1 MSVIAKPKMK
11 SENFME
17 SETRPMAETDIHRDQ
32 IYYLIEALKIY
43 FNHLEDVYVSGNNLV
58 YYEQDSERKV
68 FSPDAMICFD
78 VSNKTRHTYKL
89 WEEKVFPQVIF
100 EVSSRLTWSEDLN
113 RKWLLYQQF
122 GVKEYYVFDP
132 EYDYLPEPL
141 VAYRLMNGELRHVSV
156 KNDRIFSDELGLEVV
171 NTGDGLRFFNP
182 ATQESLGTLS
192 EERHARLEE
201 RNARMAA
208 EAELARVR
216 EELKR
221 LKGKG

>member
-11 SENFME
+11 PENFME
-17 SETRPMAETDIHRDQ
+17 ETRPMAETDIHRDQ
-32 IYYLIEALKIY
+32 IYYLIESLKIY

-68 FSPDAMICFD
+68 FSPDVMICFD

-89 WEEKVFPQVIF
+89 WEEKVFPQIIF

-141 VAYRLMNGELRHVSV
+141 VAYRSMNGELRHVPV
-156 KNDRIFSDELGLEVV
+156 KNDRIFSDELGLDVV
-171 NTGDGLRFFNP
+171 NTGEGLRFFNP

-216 EELKR
+216 EELKQ
-221 LKGKG
+221 LKKG

>member
-1 MSVIAKPKMK
+1 MIAGSKVK
-11 SENFME
+11 
-17 SETRPMAETDIHRDQ
+17 PMAETDLHREQ
-32 IYYLIEALKIY
+32 IYYLIESLKIY
-43 FNHLEDVYVSGNNLV
+43 FNHLEDVYVTGNNLF
-58 YYEQDSERKV
+58 YYDSDDHRKV
-68 FSPDAMICFD
+68 FSPDVMVCFD
-78 VSNKTRHTYKL
+78 VSNQTRHVYKL

-100 EVSSRLTWSEDLN
+100 EISSRLTWGEDLN
-113 RKWLLYQQF
+113 QKWLLYQQNS
-122 GVKEYYVFDP
+122 VKEYYVFDP

-141 VAYRLMNGELRHVSV
+141 VAYRLINGELRLVPV
-156 KNDRIFSDELGLEVV
+156 ENGRIFSDELGLEIVD
-171 NTGDGLRFFNP
+171 TGEGLRFFNP

-221 LKGKG
+221 LKKP

>member
-1 MSVIAKPKMK
+1 MITGSKVK
-11 SENFME
+11 
-17 SETRPMAETDIHRDQ
+17 PMAETDIHREQ
-32 IYYLIEALKIY
+32 IYYLIESLKIY
-43 FNHLEDVYVSGNNLV
+43 FNHLDDVYVTGNNLF
-58 YYEQDSERKV
+58 YYDSEDHRKV
-68 FSPDAMICFD
+68 FSPDVMISFD
-78 VSNKTRHTYKL
+78 VSNQTRHVYKL

-100 EVSSRLTWSEDLN
+100 EVSSRLTWGEDLN
-113 RKWLLYQQF
+113 QKWLLYQQN

-132 EYDYLPEPL
+132 EYDYLPESL
-141 VAYRLMNGELRHVSV
+141 VAYRLINGELRLVPV
-156 KNDRIFSDELGLEVV
+156 ENGRIFSDELGLEVV
-171 NTGDGLRFFNP
+171 DTGEGLRFFNP

-221 LKGKG
+221 LKKS

>member
-1 MSVIAKPKMK
+1 
-11 SENFME
+11 
-17 SETRPMAETDIHRDQ
+17 MAETDIHREQ
-32 IYYLIEALKIY
+32 IYYLIESLKIY
-43 FNHLEDVYVSGNNLV
+43 FNHLDDVYVTGNNLF
-58 YYEQDSERKV
+58 YYDSEDHRKV
-68 FSPDAMICFD
+68 FSPDVMISFD
-78 VSNKTRHTYKL
+78 VSNQTRHVYKL

-100 EVSSRLTWSEDLN
+100 EVSSRLTWGEDLN
-113 RKWLLYQQF
+113 QKWLLYQQN

-132 EYDYLPEPL
+132 EYDYLPESL
-141 VAYRLMNGELRHVSV
+141 VAYRLLNGELRLVPV
-156 KNDRIFSDELGLEVV
+156 ENGRIFSDELGLEVV
-171 NTGDGLRFFNP
+171 DTGEGLRFFNP

-221 LKGKG
+221 LKKG

>member
-1 MSVIAKPKMK
+1 MSVIAKPKLK
-11 SENFME
+11 SEEYMDM
-17 SETRPMAETDIHRDQ
+17 ETRPMAETDIHRDQ
-32 IYYLIEALKIY
+32 IYYLIESLKIY
-43 FNHLEDVYVSGNNLV
+43 FNHLDDVYVTGNNLV
-58 YYEQDSERKV
+58 YYEQDTERKV
-68 FSPDAMICFD
+68 FSPDVMIAFD

-89 WEEKVFPQVIF
+89 WEEKIFPQVIF

-122 GVKEYYVFDP
+122 GLKEYYVFDP
-132 EYDYLPEPL
+132 EYDYLPEAL
-141 VAYRLMNGELRHVSV
+141 VAYRLINGELRHVSV
-156 KNDRIFSDELGLEVV
+156 KNDRIFSDELGLEIV
-171 NTGDGLRFFNP
+171 NTGEGLRFFNP
-182 ATQESLGTLS
+182 ATQESLGTLG

-221 LKGKG
+221 LKKQ

>member
-1 MSVIAKPKMK
+1 MITGSKVK
-11 SENFME
+11 
-17 SETRPMAETDIHRDQ
+17 PMAETDIHREQ
-32 IYYLIEALKIY
+32 IYYLIESLKIY
-43 FNHLEDVYVSGNNLV
+43 FNHLEDVYVTGNNLF
-58 YYEQDSERKV
+58 YYDSDDHRKV
-68 FSPDAMICFD
+68 FSPDVMISFD
-78 VSNKTRHTYKL
+78 VSNQTRHVYKL

-100 EVSSRLTWSEDLN
+100 EVSSRLTWGEDLN
-113 RKWLLYQQF
+113 QKWLLYQQN

-141 VAYRLMNGELRHVSV
+141 VAYRLINGELRLVPV
-156 KNDRIFSDELGLEVV
+156 ENGRIFSDELGLEVV
-171 NTGDGLRFFNP
+171 DTGEGLRFFNP

-221 LKGKG
+221 LKKN

>member
-1 MSVIAKPKMK
+1 MSVIAKPKIK
-11 SENFME
+11 SDEHME
-17 SETRPMAETDIHRDQ
+17 IETRPMAETDLHRDQ
-32 IYYLIEALKIY
+32 IYYLIESLKIY
-43 FNHLEDVYVSGNNLV
+43 FNHLDDVYVTGNNLV
-58 YYEQDSERKV
+58 YYEQDTERKV
-68 FSPDAMICFD
+68 FSPDVMISFD
-78 VSNKTRHTYKL
+78 VANKTRHTYKL
-89 WEEKVFPQVIF
+89 WEEKIFPQVIF

-122 GVKEYYVFDP
+122 GLKEYYVFDP

-156 KNDRIFSDELGLEVV
+156 KNDRIFSDELGLEIV

-182 ATQESLGTLS
+182 ATQESLGTLG

-221 LKGKG
+221 LKKT